1 MRGLIAAVVVV
12 ALAVAAVG
20 YWRVSGPSDDAP
32 PSAVA
37 VDRAGTQGSARVEA
51 PAAAGRGPESGSEAL
66 PADPAPG
73 PNVATHIDTAP
84 AEARLPPEGLPL
96 KATYGALLAAHRAG
110 HAQASVRLR
119 RELSACERYRFANL
133 RMDMMLAFEETARE
147 RGREDR
153 LQEMLSQ
160 TAGTVAALAENCTEL
175 PEDYEQALL
184 FEVQRA
190 AAEAGDLEGQLAFVL
205 YPALN
210 QNRALSQMDRLE
222 IYKARAGALIEAAMA
237 QGSGQAVAAMMEAY
251 EWRPEMWGGR
261 AGRGTEMQQQT
272 VMRLMEELGPLTP
285 LQQAL
290 GKDPVKAY
298 TYALLCQ
305 RACNADDQGR
315 AGEAVQRIGAYLE
328 PADRRRAESDARD
341 LYDRHFEGRPRAP
354 DIDLIALRESVRA
367 FGPPQGRRGR
377 GG

>member
-1 MRGLIAAVVVV
+1 MRGVIAAIVVA
-12 ALAVAAVG
+12 ALAVVLAG
-20 YWRVSGPSDDAP
+20 YLRVSDPRG
-32 PSAVA
+32 VN
-37 VDRAGTQGSARVEA
+37 A
-51 PAAAGRGPESGSEAL
+51 PAASADRVGGDAASGADRSAIGTAAETAAAERV
-66 PADPAPG
+66 PAAPAA
-73 PNVATHIDTAP
+73 PNIATHLAAAP
-84 AEARLPPEGLPL
+84 SPDGLPPAGLPL
-96 KATYGALLAAHRAG
+96 KATYAALLAAHRAG
-110 HAQASVRLR
+110 NAEASVRLR
-119 RELSACERYRFANL
+119 QELSECERYRFANL
-133 RMDMMLAFEETARE
+133 RMDMMLAFEDSARA
-147 RGREDR
+147 RGREER

-160 TAGTVAALAENCTEL
+160 TAGTVAALAENCTDL

-205 YPALN
+205 FPAMN
-210 QNRALSQMDRLE
+210 QSRALTQMDRLE

-237 QGSGQAVAAMMEAY
+237 QGSGQAVAAIMEAY

-298 TYALLCQ
+298 TYALVCQ

-354 DIDLIALRESVRA
+354 DVDLIALRESVRA

>member
-1 MRGLIAAVVVV
+1 MRGVIAAIVVA
-12 ALAVAAVG
+12 ALAVVFAG
-20 YWRVSGPSDDAP
+20 YLRVSDTPGANAP
-32 PSAVA
+32 PAS
-37 VDRAGTQGSARVEA
+37 VDRVGGDAASGADRSAIGTTAETAAAERVPAE
-51 PAAAGRGPESGSEAL
+51 PAA
-66 PADPAPG
+66 
-73 PNVATHIDTAP
+73 PNIATHLAAAP
-84 AEARLPPEGLPL
+84 SPDGLPPAGLPL
-96 KATYGALLAAHRAG
+96 KATYAALLAAHRAG
-110 HAQASVRLR
+110 NAEASVRLR
-119 RELSACERYRFANL
+119 QELSECERYRFANL
-133 RMDMMLAFEETARE
+133 RMDMMLAFEDSARA
-147 RGREDR
+147 RGREER

-160 TAGTVAALAENCTEL
+160 TAGTVAALAENCTDL

-190 AAEAGDLEGQLAFVL
+190 AAETGDLEGQLAFVL
-205 YPALN
+205 FPAMN
-210 QNRALSQMDRLE
+210 QNRALTQMDRLE

-237 QGSGQAVAAMMEAY
+237 QGSGQAVAAIMEAY

-298 TYALLCQ
+298 TYALVCQ

-354 DIDLIALRESVRA
+354 DVDLIALRESVRA

>member
-1 MRGLIAAVVVV
+1 MRGVMAAIVVA
-12 ALAVAAVG
+12 ALAVVLAG
-20 YWRVSGPSDDAP
+20 YLRVSGLPGAIAP
-32 PSAVA
+32 PAASIDRVGSDVA
-37 VDRAGTQGSARVEA
+37 SGADGGAISTAAET
-51 PAAAGRGPESGSEAL
+51 AAAEHAPEEASAPNTATHQAAPSAAEAL
-66 PADPAPG
+66 PPA
-73 PNVATHIDTAP
+73 
-84 AEARLPPEGLPL
+84 GLPL
-96 KATYGALLAAHRAG
+96 NATYAALLAAHRAG
-110 HAQASVRLR
+110 NPQASVRLR
-119 RELSACERYRFANL
+119 RELSECERYRFANL
-133 RMDMMLAFEETARE
+133 RMDMMLAFEDSARA
-147 RGREDR
+147 RGREER

-205 YPALN
+205 FPAMN
-210 QNRALSQMDRLE
+210 QSRALTQMDRLE

-237 QGSGQAVAAMMEAY
+237 QGSGQAVAAIMEAY

-354 DIDLIALRESVRA
+354 DIDLVALRESVRA